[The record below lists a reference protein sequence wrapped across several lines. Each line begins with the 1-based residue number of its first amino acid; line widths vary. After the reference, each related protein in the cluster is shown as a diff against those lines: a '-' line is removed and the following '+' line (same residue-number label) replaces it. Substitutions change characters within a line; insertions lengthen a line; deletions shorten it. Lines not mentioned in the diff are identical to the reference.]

1 MASLG
6 TLVRPLFAVEPSDL
20 PPTTLAGAGA
30 GRLTEVVDTVTACCQ
45 LTLLDPRPETLR
57 SRLDRYPTELR
68 GFAYEGAG
76 VALAA
81 LDTLLPWRPRTRE
94 LVAGAAAPYR
104 YAVYLG
110 AGMGLARIRRHPE
123 RFRRRL
129 GDDTFGW
136 VVWDGYGFHAG
147 FFAHR
152 RHVQEQA
159 LPHGLTGYARC
170 VFDHGLGRSI
180 WFGAGGDID
189 RVADTIDAFPA
200 DRRGD
205 LWAGVG
211 LACGYTGAVDR
222 FAVERLR
229 DRAEGHRDRLAEG
242 AVVAAKNRH
251 DVGNPAQQTE
261 NACEVLLGLSSA
273 AAAQLAEEALLGLP
287 SDGVEPAYALWR
299 RRLAGLAATVPA
311 EVPTP
316 RQESP

>member
-20 PPTTLAGAGA
+20 PPTTTSGAGA

-45 LTLLDPRPETLR
+45 LTLIDPRPETLR
-57 SRLDRYPTELR
+57 PKLDRYPTELR

-81 LDTLLPWRPRTRE
+81 LDTLLPWRSRTRDF
-94 LVAGAAAPYR
+94 VVGAAAPYR
-104 YAVYLG
+104 YAIYLG

-152 RHVQEQA
+152 RHVQERMV
-159 LPHGLTGYARC
+159 PDGVSGYARC

-180 WFGAGGDID
+180 WFGSSADID
-189 RVADTIDAFPA
+189 RVADTIAAFAP

-222 FAVERLR
+222 AAVEELR
-229 DRAEGHRDRLAEG
+229 VRADGHQDRLAEG
-242 AVVAAKNRH
+242 AAVAAKNRH
-251 DVGNPAQQTE
+251 DVGNPAPQTE

-273 AAAQLAEEALLGLP
+273 AAARLADEALVGLP
-287 SDGVEPAYALWR
+287 SNGVEPAYALWR
-299 RRLAGLAATVPA
+299 RRLSGLSAAAPN
-311 EVPTP
+311 PT
-316 RQESP
+316 R